1 MNIGCMTE
9 VMKARG
15 GNKYKIPHMSKE
27 KLEALGMLPKALSCD
42 RELYESCIEFLAAQ
56 S

>member
-1 MNIGCMTE
+1 MTE

-15 GNKYKIPHMSKE
+15 GNKYKTPHMSKE
-27 KLEALGMLPKALSCD
+27 KLEALGMLQKALSCD
-42 RELYESCIEFLAAQ
+42 RELYDSCIQFLAAQ